1 MTTPSDAL
9 SSTGA
14 PAVVAAGS
22 LKSNIRVE
30 PLTCAIGAELSNV
43 SLGAASR
50 GPALVAE
57 IRSLLLKY
65 RVLFFRDQD
74 ISPAIHVAFARRF
87 GPLETHPIVP
97 THPDHPDLLLLNRKT
112 KHSYENTWHCDA
124 TWRAKPPF
132 GSILRCVVCPEV
144 GGDTIWSNMALAY
157 ERLPRHIKERIAT
170 LRAKHSIE
178 HSFGGGMS
186 SEDRAKL
193 SAANPTV
200 EHPVVR
206 THPETNEKVLFV
218 NQGFTSHFVNFHNV
232 EDVRYGQDFTIE
244 ANNLWNY
251 LIRQAEIPE
260 YQVRLRWMPDTIAM
274 WDNRA
279 TQHYAIHDYYP
290 AVRKMMRATIVGD
303 TPFS

>member
-1 MTTPSDAL
+1 MTGHPTPTDVNS
-9 SSTGA
+9 A
-14 PAVVAAGS
+14 PAVVRAAS
-22 LKSNIRVE
+22 LKSSLKVE
-30 PLTCAIGAELSNV
+30 PVAPALGAEISDLSI
-43 SLGAASR
+43 AS
-50 GPALVAE
+50 AVEDDDLFAE
-57 IRSLLLKY
+57 IRALLLKH

-74 ISPAIHVAFARRF
+74 ISPALHVAFARRF
-87 GPLETHPIVP
+87 GPLETHPVVP
-97 THPDHPDLLLLNRKT
+97 SHPDHPDLLVLNRDT

-144 GGDTIWSNMALAY
+144 GGDTMWANMALAY
-157 ERLPRHIKERIAT
+157 ERLPRHIKERIAN

-186 SEDRAKL
+186 TEDRAKL

-206 THPETNEKVLFV
+206 IHPETNEKVLFV
-218 NQGFTSHFVNFHNV
+218 NQGFTSHFVNFHNM

-244 ANNLWNY
+244 ANNLLNY
-251 LIRQAEIPE
+251 LVRQAEIPE
-260 YQVRLRWMPDTIAM
+260 YQVRLRWKPNTIAI

-303 TPFS
+303 TPF